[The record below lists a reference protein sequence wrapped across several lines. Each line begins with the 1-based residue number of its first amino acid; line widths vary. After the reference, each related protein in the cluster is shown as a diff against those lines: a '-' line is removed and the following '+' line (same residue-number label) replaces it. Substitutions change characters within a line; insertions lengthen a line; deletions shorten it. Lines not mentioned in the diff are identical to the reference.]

1 MDDSF
6 KEKLTDILKDRISIS
21 EGTRANYARGEDA
34 YEPVLSQAVVFP
46 ESNEEVSKILK
57 LCNENKVP
65 VVPFGTGTSLEG
77 HAVGNEKGITIS
89 LEKMNKVLS
98 VNAADF
104 DCRVQAN
111 VTRKQLNEYLR
122 EDGVF
127 FPIDPG
133 ADAALGG
140 MAACSASGTMAVKY
154 GTMRTVVTGLTV
166 VLPNGEIIKTGTRAK
181 KSSAGYNLTN
191 LFIGSEGTLGIIT
204 EVHLRLSP
212 IPESIMS
219 AVCHFPDLESAVL
232 TAQEVIQYGVPIARI
247 EMLNKDQMEIS
258 IKYSKLDKAEP
269 LPTLF
274 FEFHGSEP
282 SNKESIN
289 IVEEL
294 SKNNGGSDFKWA
306 ESLEERNKLWKARH
320 EIYYAVKS
328 QGTNVKIYATDV
340 CVPISKL
347 VECIKFSENEIQQ
360 HGLKAPMVG
369 HVGDG
374 NFHVTV
380 IYDPSKEGEYEIIR
394 NFSDKLI
401 DKALELEG
409 TITGEHGIG
418 LQKKKYLLREHAD
431 NLPVMKAIAI
441 ASEEDLATA
450 KIFQKHADMLL
461 FDSKPPSGASRPGGN
476 ALSFEWSLVANQ
488 DWRLPWMLA
497 GGIDVANLSLAVE
510 ISGASAIDVSSG
522 VEDSKGFKSP
532 VKIKELLYF
541 AATL

>member
-1 MDDSF
+1 MNELLQ
-6 KEKLTDILKDRISIS
+6 KELKQILNDRFSLS
-21 EGTRANYARGEDA
+21 ESTRANYARGEDS
-34 YEPVLSQAVVFP
+34 YEPVLSQAVAFP
-46 ESNEEVSKILK
+46 ETNEEVSKILK
-57 LCNENKVP
+57 LCNEHKVP

-77 HAVGNEKGITIS
+77 HVVGNENGITIS

-98 VNAADF
+98 VNGNDF

-122 EDGVF
+122 EDGIF

-140 MAACSASGTMAVKY
+140 MAATSASGTMAVKY
-154 GTMRTVVTGLTV
+154 GTMRTVVSGLTV
-166 VLPNGEIIKTGTRAK
+166 VLANGDIVKTGTRAK

-258 IKYSKLDKAEP
+258 IKYSKLENVEP

-274 FEFHGSEP
+274 FEFHGSEL
-282 SNKESIN
+282 SNKESIK

-294 SKNNGGSDFKWA
+294 SKNNAGNDFKWA
-306 ESLEERNKLWKARH
+306 ESIEDRNKLWKARH
-320 EIYYAVKS
+320 EIYYAVKA
-328 QGTNVKIYATDV
+328 QGTNVKIYATDI
-340 CVPISKL
+340 CVPISNL
-347 VECIKFSENEIQQ
+347 VECIKFSEKEIQQ

-380 IYDPSKEGEYEIIR
+380 IYDPAKKGEYEIIR

-418 LQKKKYLLREHAD
+418 LQKKEYLLKEHPD
-431 NLPVMKAIAI
+431 NLPLMKSIKRSLDVNNI
-441 ASEEDLATA
+441 MNPGKVFDL
-450 KIFQKHADMLL
+450 
-461 FDSKPPSGASRPGGN
+461 N
-476 ALSFEWSLVANQ
+476 
-488 DWRLPWMLA
+488 
-497 GGIDVANLSLAVE
+497 
-510 ISGASAIDVSSG
+510 
-522 VEDSKGFKSP
+522 
-532 VKIKELLYF
+532 
-541 AATL
+541 

>member
-1 MDDSF
+1 MNDAL
-6 KEKLTDILKDRISIS
+6 KQKLTEILKDRISFS

-34 YEPVLSQAVVFP
+34 YEPVLSKAVVFP
-46 ESNEEVSKILK
+46 ENNEEVSKILK
-57 LCNENKVP
+57 LCNEHKVP

-77 HAVGNEKGITIS
+77 QAVGNKNGITIS

-154 GTMRTVVTGLTV
+154 GTMRTVVSGLTV
-166 VLPNGEIIKTGTRAK
+166 VLANGDIIKTGTRAK

-232 TAQEVIQYGVPIARI
+232 TAQEVIQYGIPIARI

-258 IKYSKLDKAEP
+258 IKYSKLENVEP

-274 FEFHGSEP
+274 FEFHGSE
-282 SNKESIN
+282 SANKEAIK

-294 SKNNGGSDFKWA
+294 SKNNGGSNFKWA
-306 ESLEERNKLWKARH
+306 KSIEERNKLWKARH
-320 EIYYAVKS
+320 EIYYAVKA
-328 QGTNVKIYATDV
+328 QGENVKIYATDI
-340 CVPISKL
+340 CVPISNL
-347 VECIKFSENEIQQ
+347 VECIKFSEKEIQQ

-380 IYDPSKEGEYEIIR
+380 IYDPAKEGEYKIIR
-394 NFSDKLI
+394 DFSDKLI

-418 LQKKKYLLREHAD
+418 LQKKKYLLKEHPD
-431 NLPVMKAIAI
+431 NLPVMKSIKRSI
-441 ASEEDLATA
+441 DPNNIMNPGKVFDL
-450 KIFQKHADMLL
+450 
-461 FDSKPPSGASRPGGN
+461 N
-476 ALSFEWSLVANQ
+476 
-488 DWRLPWMLA
+488 
-497 GGIDVANLSLAVE
+497 
-510 ISGASAIDVSSG
+510 
-522 VEDSKGFKSP
+522 
-532 VKIKELLYF
+532 
-541 AATL
+541 

>member
-1 MDDSF
+1 MNDTL
-6 KEKLTDILKDRISIS
+6 KQKLTEILNDRISFS

-46 ESNEEVSKILK
+46 ENNEEVSKILK
-57 LCNENKVP
+57 LCNEHKVP

-77 HAVGNEKGITIS
+77 HAVGNKNGFTIS

-140 MAACSASGTMAVKY
+140 MAVCSASGTMAVKY
-154 GTMRTVVTGLTV
+154 GTMRTVVSGLTV
-166 VLPNGEIIKTGTRAK
+166 VLANGDIIKTGTRAK

-232 TAQEVIQYGVPIARI
+232 TAQEVIQYGIPIARI

-258 IKYSKLDKAEP
+258 IKYSKLENAEP

-274 FEFHGSEP
+274 FEFHGSE
-282 SNKESIN
+282 SANKEAIK

-306 ESLEERNKLWKARH
+306 ESIEERNKLWKARH
-320 EIYYAVKS
+320 EIYYAVKA
-328 QGTNVKIYATDV
+328 QGENVKIYATDI
-340 CVPISKL
+340 CVPISNL
-347 VECIKFSENEIQQ
+347 VECIKFSEKEIQQ

-380 IYDPSKEGEYEIIR
+380 IYDPAKEGEYKIIR
-394 NFSDKLI
+394 DFSDKLI

-418 LQKKKYLLREHAD
+418 LQKKKYLLKEHPD
-431 NLPVMKAIAI
+431 NLPVMKSIKRSI
-441 ASEEDLATA
+441 DPNNIMNPGKVFDL
-450 KIFQKHADMLL
+450 
-461 FDSKPPSGASRPGGN
+461 N
-476 ALSFEWSLVANQ
+476 
-488 DWRLPWMLA
+488 
-497 GGIDVANLSLAVE
+497 
-510 ISGASAIDVSSG
+510 
-522 VEDSKGFKSP
+522 
-532 VKIKELLYF
+532 
-541 AATL
+541 

>member
-1 MDDSF
+1 MNDVL
-6 KEKLTDILKDRISIS
+6 KQKLTEILKDRISFS

-46 ESNEEVSKILK
+46 ENNEEVSKILK
-57 LCNENKVP
+57 LCNEHKVP

-77 HAVGNEKGITIS
+77 HVVGNKNGITIS

-154 GTMRTVVTGLTV
+154 GTMRTVVSGLTV
-166 VLPNGEIIKTGTRAK
+166 VLANGDIIKTGTRAK

-212 IPESIMS
+212 IPENIMS

-232 TAQEVIQYGVPIARI
+232 TAQEVIQYGIPIARI

-258 IKYSKLDKAEP
+258 IKYSKLENAEP

-274 FEFHGSEP
+274 FEFHGSE
-282 SNKESIN
+282 SANKEAIK

-294 SKNNGGSDFKWA
+294 SKNNGGSNFKWA
-306 ESLEERNKLWKARH
+306 KSIEERNKLWKARH
-320 EIYYAVKS
+320 EIYYAVKA
-328 QGTNVKIYATDV
+328 QGENVKIYATDI
-340 CVPISKL
+340 CVPISNL
-347 VECIKFSENEIQQ
+347 VECIKFSEKEIQQ

-380 IYDPSKEGEYEIIR
+380 IYDPAKEGEYKIIR
-394 NFSDKLI
+394 DFSDKLI

-418 LQKKKYLLREHAD
+418 LQKKKYLLKEHPD
-431 NLPVMKAIAI
+431 NLPVMKSIKRSI
-441 ASEEDLATA
+441 DPNNIMNPGKVFDL
-450 KIFQKHADMLL
+450 
-461 FDSKPPSGASRPGGN
+461 N
-476 ALSFEWSLVANQ
+476 
-488 DWRLPWMLA
+488 
-497 GGIDVANLSLAVE
+497 
-510 ISGASAIDVSSG
+510 
-522 VEDSKGFKSP
+522 
-532 VKIKELLYF
+532 
-541 AATL
+541 